1 MFQNRIAQFIK
12 EDIAR
17 KTNFVKLGLHFSDMA
32 LFSDTFLFLGIAEG
46 YMEGSYFFS
55 LIS

>member
-17 KTNFVKLGLHFSDMA
+17 KTNFVKLGLHFFDMA

-55 LIS
+55 